1 MSICFLNILEDFT
14 RGRCCCL
21 FLELCILFLQLTQ
34 LLLQRFYL
42 VRYFLDLRCLES
54 RSDSLER
61 LFFLT
66 VGFKSFLAGD
76 RQDTTSSRSDPL
88 FFDNLE
94 NTDFRSIAYVGSSA
108 KLDRV
113 VADGYDTN
121 FFTIFFSKERHGT
134 HFLSFVNICL
144 YCLDSKGFPD
154 FLIDFLLNS
163 AQLFCCHRLE
173 MRKVKAQEFYF
184 VQRACLGCMVTKNI
198 MQGCM

>member
-1 MSICFLNILEDFT
+1 MSICLLNILEDFT

-21 FLELCILFLQLTQ
+21 FLELCILFLELTQ

-42 VRYFLDLRCLES
+42 VRHFLDLRCLKG
-54 RSDSLER
+54 RCDSFER

-66 VGFKSFLAGD
+66 IGFKSFLAGD
-76 RQDTTSSRSDPL
+76 RQDTTSSGSDPL

-108 KLDRV
+108 KLNRV
-113 VADGYDTN
+113 VADGYDAN
-121 FFTIFFSKERHGT
+121 FFTILFAKERHGT
-134 HFLSFVNICL
+134 HFLSRVNICL
-144 YCLDSKGFPD
+144 YCLDGKSFPN
-154 FLIDFLLNS
+154 FLIDFLLDS
-163 AQLFCCHRLE
+163 TQLFCSHCLE

-184 VQRACLGCMVTKNI
+184 VQRTSLGCMVTKNI